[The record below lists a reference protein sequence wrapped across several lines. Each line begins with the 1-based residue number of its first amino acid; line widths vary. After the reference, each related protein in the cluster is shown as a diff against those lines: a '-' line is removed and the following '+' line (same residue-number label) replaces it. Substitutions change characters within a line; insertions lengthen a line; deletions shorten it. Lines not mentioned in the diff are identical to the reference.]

1 MVDTAEADVVSPAVA
16 AEDPDGLLAEVI
28 LLGQDVCAKCAGVA
42 VAVLFALGLEFGSVL
57 GKLRDLCQ
65 LVDGRNVLFQSRDI
79 RLGGGSVG
87 FEIVDG
93 VEVLLRSGL
102 EVGVRPLDGDERLGL
117 LNQAVTDCLL
127 YTSPSPRDLH

>member
-1 MVDTAEADVVSPAVA
+1 MDRMSAPSAQAS
-16 AEDPDGLLAEVI
+16 
-28 LLGQDVCAKCAGVA
+28 QSQYF
-42 VAVLFALGLEFGSVL
+42 FALGLELGSVL

-102 EVGVRPLDGDERLGL
+102 EVGVRPLDGDQSLGL
-117 LNQAVTDCLL
+117 LNQAVADGLL
-127 YTSPSPRDLH
+127 AEVHTEAVLRVVLEQGSCTMRGPCPLRLCSTGW